1 MKAGST
7 GRRGNSNSSY
17 ILPDPKLNRIV
28 LGKELKAGSSA
39 RTSPCPES
47 STGQPRQR
55 GAPADR
61 PTGRAGRDRQP
72 RTATGARPPLAS
84 GNADPRR
91 GCGGRGGRGQGPT
104 GRARTHGPSS
114 HATGRARTHASPRPA
129 GAAPRPVTD
138 RSRSHRT
145 PAHKRPE
152 AEATAAAADA
162 ARPGPPPPPSPG
174 SVAPHSPS
182 CPWLLAGRRPP
193 PPRPN
198 APGPG

>member
-17 ILPDPKLNRIV
+17 ILPDPKLNRIG

-39 RTSPCPES
+39 RTSPCPAS
-47 STGQPRQR
+47 STGRPRQR

-61 PTGRAGRDRQP
+61 PTDRPGGQGQP

-91 GCGGRGGRGQGPT
+91 GRGGRGGRGQGPT
-104 GRARTHGPSS
+104 GRARTHGPS
-114 HATGRARTHASPRPA
+114 GRASPRPA

-152 AEATAAAADA
+152 AAAADT
-162 ARPGPPPPPSPG
+162 ARPGPPPPPPPGPG